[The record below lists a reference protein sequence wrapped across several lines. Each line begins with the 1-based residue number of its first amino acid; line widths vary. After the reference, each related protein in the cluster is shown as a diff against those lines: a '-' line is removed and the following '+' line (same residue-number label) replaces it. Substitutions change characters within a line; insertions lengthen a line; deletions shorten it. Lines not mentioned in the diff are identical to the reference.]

1 MMEATLLVRAQTL
14 KQRGALAHKLTTFM
28 PIPVLYF

>member
-1 MMEATLLVRAQTL
+1 VRAQTL
-14 KQRGALAHKLTTFM
+14 KQRGALAHKLTTFL